1 MYAHVYIIF
10 QASMLEYDAGTY
22 SSTLGAANA
31 IDTCV
36 CVCVCVCA
44 FFFILPTTQSVNNF
58 KQEIQRTKSQK
69 CVFVFP
75 KKHTQNKWERS
86 LRSMR

>member
-1 MYAHVYIIF
+1 MYANVYIIF

-36 CVCVCVCA
+36 CVCVCVCL
-44 FFFILPTTQSVNNF
+44 FLHSSNHTISEQLQTRNSKNKIPEVR
-58 KQEIQRTKSQK
+58 I
-69 CVFVFP
+69 CFP
-75 KKHTQNKWERS
+75 KKTYPE
-86 LRSMR
+86 